1 MSPSSCWPNSR
12 KALNKFVKPIVAAI
26 LCCAAS
32 SVFAQ
37 ASSLPAE
44 HTIKVM
50 LTPASG
56 QIDISDKVRV
66 EGRENYAFRLAP
78 WLNIESVSLD
88 DRQLKVTSLGH
99 EYVVALPDSKQH
111 VIAFTMRG
119 RIPSRGNQQSSTDM
133 LSSSGSDGVYL
144 PGYDAWIP
152 QDEAGPIRYRITVQ
166 LPPDQR
172 AVATGK
178 LVAEQVT
185 DEQYQATFE
194 MAHPGEPPSLF
205 AGPYVVTERRSQG
218 LRLRTYFHAELT
230 GLADAYLDAA
240 DTYIRRYQAEIG
252 AYPYADF
259 HIISAPLPVG
269 LGFPNLTYVGRQVIP
284 LPFMR
289 TRSLAHEVLHNW
301 WGNGVAVDY
310 ASGNWAEGLT
320 TYMADYAL
328 ARDKGEVAARSMR
341 VKWLRDFAALPAQRD
356 QPVIAFRSKQ
366 HQASQV
372 IGYNKLAFVFHML
385 ADEIGQP
392 AFTDGLRRFWSRYV
406 YQQAAWAD
414 MQNAFEQAAGRDLD
428 WFFKQWLQ
436 RSGAPRL
443 SLGAY
448 NVELVEAG
456 YRTRIEILQPVS
468 GYRFKLPV
476 LLATDEGNQRHEIIV
491 DNTLT
496 RVEFVTPAK
505 PRYLHVDPDSDVFRR
520 LQQDETPPILRDV
533 TLNPSAIT
541 VIASADAG
549 FVAAARNLA
558 ARLMDV
564 EPRFDTLS
572 ALENSARPLMLIA
585 TTDNLAGQLAKLR
598 LDQSPELPDMAHSA
612 AAWTA
617 RRANGAPVLVVMA
630 KNAVE
635 LQSLLRPLPHYGGQS
650 YVLFAAGQAV
660 SRGIWPLDRGSLY
673 LDLQDSL

>member
-1 MSPSSCWPNSR
+1 MSRSNYSPNSR
-12 KALNKFVKPIVAAI
+12 KVLTKLLSPILATV
-26 LCCAAS
+26 LYCAS
-32 SVFAQ
+32 NGLFAQ
-37 ASSLPAE
+37 APSLPAE
-44 HTIKVM
+44 HAIEVM

-56 QIDISDKVRV
+56 QIEISDTVRV
-66 EGRENYAFRLAP
+66 EGRGNYAFRLAP

-88 DRQLKVTSLGH
+88 NHRTSLERSGH
-99 EYVVALPDSKQH
+99 DYVIDLPDSEPH
-111 VIAFTMRG
+111 VIDFVLRGTIPMRNAQA
-119 RIPSRGNQQSSTDM
+119 PSTGMR
-133 LSSSGSDGVYL
+133 SSSGGDGVYL

-152 QDEAGPIRYRITVQ
+152 QDDTGPIRYRMSVK
-166 LPPDQR
+166 LPADQR

-178 LVAEQVT
+178 LVAEQLT

-194 MAHPGEPPSLF
+194 VAHSGEPPSLF
-205 AGPYVVTERRSQG
+205 AGPYVVKERRSQG

-310 ASGNWAEGLT
+310 AGGNWAEGLT

-341 VKWLRDFAALPAQRD
+341 VKWLRDFAALPEQRD
-356 QPVIAFRSKQ
+356 QPLIAFRSKQ

-385 ADEIGQP
+385 AGEIGQP
-392 AFTDGLRRFWSRYV
+392 AFADGLRRFWNKHV
-406 YQQAAWAD
+406 YQQAAWKD
-414 MQNAFEQAAGRDLD
+414 MQTAFEQAAGRDLD
-428 WFFKQWLQ
+428 WFFRQWLQ

-443 SLGAY
+443 SLGAHS
-448 NVELVEAG
+448 VELVEAG

-476 LLATDEGNQRHEIIV
+476 LLVTDEGNQRHEIIV

-541 VIASADAG
+541 VIASTDAG

-572 ALENSARPLMLIA
+572 ALENSARPLLLIA

-598 LDQSPELPDMAHSA
+598 LERSPELPDTVHSA
-612 AAWTA
+612 GAWTA
-617 RRANGAPVLVVMA
+617 RRANGAPILVVMA
-630 KNAVE
+630 ENADE
-635 LQSLLRPLPHYGGQS
+635 LQSLLRPLPHYSGQS
-650 YVLFAAGQAV
+650 YVLFTAGQAV